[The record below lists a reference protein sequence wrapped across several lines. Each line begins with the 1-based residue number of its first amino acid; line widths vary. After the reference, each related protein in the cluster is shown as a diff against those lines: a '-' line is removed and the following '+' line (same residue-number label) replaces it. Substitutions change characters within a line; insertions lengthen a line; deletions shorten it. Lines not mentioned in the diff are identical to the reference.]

1 MCVCVLSCTCMLQSC
16 PTLCDPMDCSPP
28 GSSVRG
34 NFQTRILE
42 WVPIFFSGRSSQ
54 PRDQTQVSCAC
65 DQFLSGAQLFV
76 TSWSVVTQAPLS
88 MGFIRQEWVAVP
100 TPGDLP
106 DPGIKPVSFASH
118 ALAGGFFT
126 TEPPEKPWLSLLA
139 SPQSLQL

>member
-1 MCVCVLSCTCMLQSC
+1 
-16 PTLCDPMDCSPP
+16 
-28 GSSVRG
+28 
-34 NFQTRILE
+34 
-42 WVPIFFSGRSSQ
+42 
-54 PRDQTQVSCAC
+54 
-65 DQFLSGAQLFV
+65 
-76 TSWSVVTQAPLS
+76 